1 MSVSLFLCFLMR
13 LNRNLTSIQ
22 DSLFSDWQGS
32 YQWFLIDKGSYQW
45 FLMYRFYNSLP
56 PITKAYGTA
65 CLLVTIAC
73 QIGLLH
79 PALIAHVPELTFWR
93 FQVYDLL
100 LATIFL
106 MLLNS
111 YTQIVSH
118 SSIGSLFHCSFHVN
132 FVFQLFMLKDITR
145 IK

>member
-1 MSVSLFLCFLMR
+1 
-13 LNRNLTSIQ
+13 
-22 DSLFSDWQGS
+22 
-32 YQWFLIDKGSYQW
+32 
-45 FLMYRFYNSLP
+45 MYRFYNSLP

-79 PALIAHVPELTFWR
+79 PALIAHVPELTFWH

-111 YTQIVSH
+111 HTQIVSH

-132 FVFQLFMLKDITR
+132 FVFELFMLKDITR